1 MPLELLQELYSIMVF
16 LYEKKKVGGGDVRV
30 KYRDIPLRH
39 GFLLIELI
47 CALGLLSVV
56 SLVMAHALTTI
67 LFLQHDALRRL
78 TALSVAHNHIESW
91 VANGASV
98 ITPQFT
104 PPSTYSA
111 LSNDTSVKLTCEKV
125 PTTIIGFEMV
135 KVVAT
140 WQSPYGRTESTE
152 LYAGV
157 TRAVKK

>member
-1 MPLELLQELYSIMVF
+1 M
-16 LYEKKKVGGGDVRV
+16 RV

-47 CALGLLSVV
+47 CALALLSVV
-56 SLVMAHALTTI
+56 SLVIAHALTTI
-67 LFLQHDALRRL
+67 LFLQHDALRRF

-91 VANGASV
+91 VAHGTCIGAS
-98 ITPQFT
+98 QFT
-104 PPSTYSA
+104 QEFTQESIA
-111 LSNDTSVKLTCEKV
+111 LSKDTSIKLTCEKV

-157 TRAVKK
+157 ARAVKK